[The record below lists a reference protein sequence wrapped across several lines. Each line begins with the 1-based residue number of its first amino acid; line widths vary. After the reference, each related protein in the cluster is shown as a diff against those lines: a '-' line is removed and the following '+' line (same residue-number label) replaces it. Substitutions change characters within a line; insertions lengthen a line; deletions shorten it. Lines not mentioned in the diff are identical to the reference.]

1 MKYNLTQYPYPSQR
15 RVVLGKHHA
24 VATSQSLATLAGME
38 MFWAGGNAV
47 DAAIASAIA
56 LTVVEPTSNGIGGD
70 AFALVWDGKL
80 HGLNGSG
87 KSPQAMNLKSFTGLE
102 SIPELSWLAVTVPG
116 AVSTWQTLGQR
127 WGKLP
132 FEQLFAPAIR
142 YAQEGFAVSPVT
154 AAAWKR
160 AEKVYLP
167 LKDPQFTPF
176 QQVFFPQG
184 RAPNPGETWASPTH
198 AQTLK
203 EIADSEGESFYRGKL
218 AEAIAKF
225 ATETGGL
232 LSASDLANHEPLWV
246 EPISTQ
252 YRQYRIWEIPPNT
265 QGIAA
270 LMALNILEGFDL
282 ASVTRESAS
291 SYHQQIEAMKL
302 AFGDVYRHVGDSNFM
317 EVSFQQLLDKA
328 YATKRRQSIQH
339 QALPLAE
346 PGLASGG
353 TVYLATADEE
363 LMVSFI
369 QSNYHG
375 FGSGILVPDT
385 GIALHNRGVG
395 FTLEAGHPNQ
405 VAPGKRPFHTII
417 PGFITQGDRALKD
430 TASHKA
436 ETEFHRPLGPFGVM
450 GGSMQPQGHLQMVL
464 NLIDY
469 GMNPQAALDAPR
481 WRFEKE
487 NRVLVESGVSPAIV
501 QELRERGH
509 NIQIAPSSMFGKGQ
523 IILSQAGG
531 FVAASEPRADGMALA
546 Q

>member
-15 RVVLGKHHA
+15 RVVLGKHYA

-87 KSPQAMNLKSFTGLE
+87 KSPQAMSLKTFTGLE
-102 SIPELSWLAVTVPG
+102 SVPELGWLAVTVPG
-116 AVSTWQTLGQR
+116 AVSAWQTLWKR

-142 YAQEGFAVSPVT
+142 YAQEGFLVSPVT

-160 AEKVYLP
+160 AEQVYLP
-167 LKDPQFTPF
+167 LDAPQFIPF
-176 QQVFFPQG
+176 KQVFFPQG
-184 RAPNPGETWASPTH
+184 RAPNPGEVWTSPTH
-198 AQTLK
+198 ARTLK
-203 EIADSEGESFYRGKL
+203 EIADSQGESFYRGKL
-218 AEAIAKF
+218 AEAIADF

-232 LSASDLANHEPLWV
+232 LSATDLANHESLWV
-246 EPISTQ
+246 NPISTQ

-282 ASVTRESAS
+282 ASVNRESAS
-291 SYHQQIEAMKL
+291 SYHHQIEAMKL
-302 AFGDVYRHVGDSNFM
+302 AFADVYRHVGDLSFM
-317 EVSFQQLLDKA
+317 DVSCQQLLDKA

-346 PGLASGG
+346 PGLALGG

-369 QSNYHG
+369 QSNYQG
-375 FGSGILVPDT
+375 FGCGILVPGT

-405 VAPGKRPFHTII
+405 VAPSKRPFHTII
-417 PGFITQGDRALKD
+417 PGFITEGD
-430 TASHKA
+430 
-436 ETEFHRPLGPFGVM
+436 RPLGPFGVM
-450 GGSMQPQGHLQMVL
+450 GAPMQPQGHLQMVL
-464 NLIDY
+464 NLTDY

-481 WRFEKE
+481 WRFVSD
-487 NRVLVESGVSPAIV
+487 NQVLVESGVSPTIV
-501 QELRERGH
+501 RELRDRGH
-509 NIQIAPSSMFGKGQ
+509 EIQTAPDTMFGKGQ

-531 FVAASEPRADGMALA
+531 GFIAASEPRADGMALA

>member
-47 DAAIASAIA
+47 DAAIASAVA

-87 KSPQAMNLKSFTGLE
+87 KSPQALSLESFTGLE
-102 SIPELSWLAVTVPG
+102 SVPELGWLAVTVPG
-116 AVSTWQTLGQR
+116 AVSAWQTLSQR
-127 WGKLP
+127 WGRLP

-142 YAQEGFAVSPVT
+142 YAQEGFLVSPVT

-160 AEKVYLP
+160 AENVYLP
-167 LKDPQFTPF
+167 LDGPQFIPF
-176 QQVFFPQG
+176 KQVFFPQG
-184 RAPNPGETWASPTH
+184 RAPNSGEVWGSPVH

-218 AEAIAKF
+218 AEAIAEF

-232 LSASDLANHEPLWV
+232 LNATDLAQHESLWV
-246 EPISTQ
+246 NPISTQ

-270 LMALNILEGFDL
+270 LMALNILEGFDP

-291 SYHQQIEAMKL
+291 SYHRQIEAMKL
-302 AFGDVYRHVGDSNFM
+302 AFADVYRYVSDPRFM
-317 EVSFQQLLDKA
+317 NVSCEQLLNKA
-328 YATKRRQSIQH
+328 YAAKRRQSIQH
-339 QALPLAE
+339 QALPLVE

-353 TVYLATADEE
+353 TVYLATADKE
-363 LMVSFI
+363 LMVSLI

-375 FGSGILVPDT
+375 FGCGILVPGT
-385 GIALHNRGVG
+385 GIALHNRGAG
-395 FTLEAGHPNQ
+395 FTLESHPNQ

-417 PGFITQGDRALKD
+417 PGFITEGDRE
-430 TASHKA
+430 A

-450 GGSMQPQGHLQMVL
+450 GAPMQPQGHLQVVL
-464 NLIDY
+464 NLTDY

-481 WRFEKE
+481 WRFVSDDV
-487 NRVLVESGVSPAIV
+487 VLVESGVSPAIV
-501 QELRERGH
+501 RELRDRGH
-509 NIQIAPSSMFGKGQ
+509 NIQIAPYTMFGKGQ
-523 IILSQAGG
+523 IILLQPEG
-531 FVAASEPRADGMALA
+531 FVAASEPRADGIALA